1 MTAFVSA
8 EIFDDEPWR
17 LCGAQTLSGER
28 RKFVRRDA
36 SLKARSGISLAL
48 SHQRMAVKTAGQ
60 TAPVKAVSR
69 RSRSRGA
76 RALRGVGW
84 SGNAL
89 PSNQALAELFDR
101 LLRST
106 RFRAAL
112 RSRLSR

>member
-84 SGNAL
+84 SGNAC
-89 PSNQALAELFDR
+89 QAIIASPNFSIACSTAEV
-101 LLRST
+101 
-106 RFRAAL
+106 RAAL